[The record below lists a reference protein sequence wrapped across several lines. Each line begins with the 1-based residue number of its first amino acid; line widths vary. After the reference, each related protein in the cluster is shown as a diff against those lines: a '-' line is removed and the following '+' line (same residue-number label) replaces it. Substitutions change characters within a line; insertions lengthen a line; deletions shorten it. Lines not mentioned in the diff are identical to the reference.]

1 MLSARALLESA
12 ALPRHEAWAL
22 LEGASGKPREYWITR
37 DDAPVPKPI
46 ACLFQHWAEAR
57 RKGRPLAY
65 LLGFREF
72 YGRRFWVNRHTL
84 IPRSDTELLIDT
96 ALPLL
101 QTHGRPISV
110 CDLGTGSGCIA
121 ITLALECPDISVV
134 ATDVSHGA
142 LQTAANNAAWLGVAD
157 RVRFLQGTWWQA
169 LDPLQAKFFGILSNP
184 PYIAGADHH
193 LGQGDLPYEPTE
205 ALTDASSDGL
215 TAIRTLIKGAVDH
228 LHPGGFLLIEHG
240 FDQQDSVLTLF
251 AQAGFV
257 NLQGLRDL
265 SGTPRAVLGSKM
277 ADN

>member
-1 MLSARALLESA
+1 MPSARALLESA

-37 DDAPVPKPI
+37 DQTPVPKPI
-46 ACLFQHWAEAR
+46 ACLFQHWVEAR
-57 RKGRPLAY
+57 RKGVPLAY

-101 QTHGRPISV
+101 QTKDQPISV

-121 ITLALECPDISVV
+121 ITLALECPHVSVV
-134 ATDVSHGA
+134 ATDISQGA
-142 LQTAANNAAWLGVAD
+142 LQTAANNAAWLGVAN
-157 RVRFLQGTWWQA
+157 RVRFFQGAWWQA
-169 LDPLQAKFFGILSNP
+169 LTPPQAKFSGILSNP
-184 PYIAGADHH
+184 PYIAGTDHH
-193 LGQGDLPYEPTE
+193 LQQGDLPYEPAA
-205 ALTDASSDGL
+205 ALTDGSSDGL
-215 TAIRTLIKGAVDH
+215 TAIRILIECAIDR

-240 FDQQDSVLTLF
+240 FDQQDSVLALF
-251 AQAGFV
+251 ARAGFI

-277 ADN
+277 TDN